1 MKVKHQIAPFMLF
14 KEHYFFFRLVG
25 LIYLSV
31 WSKECQVT
39 QKVLLFDKTSD
50 NNLLFYCLSDFS
62 SVALRRSSSPI

>member
-31 WSKECQVT
+31 
-39 QKVLLFDKTSD
+39 
-50 NNLLFYCLSDFS
+50 
-62 SVALRRSSSPI
+62 